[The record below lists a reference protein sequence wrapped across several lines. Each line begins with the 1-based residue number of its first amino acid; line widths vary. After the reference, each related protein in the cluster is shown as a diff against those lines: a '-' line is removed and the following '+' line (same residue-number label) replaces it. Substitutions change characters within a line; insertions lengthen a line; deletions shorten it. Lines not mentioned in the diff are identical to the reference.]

1 VKPFCEQIDPFTVTS
16 DYNSHRPLLKAAL
29 MNITEGT
36 IIEFGMGE
44 GSTELLSM
52 AAKDQE
58 RRFISYENNPEWYAK
73 FVHLHSPYNNLKF
86 VTDWDK
92 ARVVDCAILFVDHA
106 PGERRKV
113 EIERFKGHAKVIVVH
128 DTEPAADYVYGMSTI
143 LGSFKY
149 RLDLVKE
156 GVPMTT
162 VVSDTVNVSGWVIEK
177 P

>member
-1 VKPFCEQIDPFTVTS
+1 
-16 DYNSHRPLLKAAL
+16 

-113 EIERFKGHAKVIVVH
+113 EIERFKEKAEVIIVH
-128 DTEPAADYVYGMSTI
+128 DTEDEAEYVYGLKNVLS
-143 LGSFKY
+143 LFKY
-149 RLDLVKE
+149 RNDLQQADM
-156 GVPMTT
+156 PRTT
-162 VVSDTVNVSGWVIEK
+162 IVSDTVNVGRWII
-177 P
+177 